1 MNKELNVTYHEVD
14 FILPAHRFNIQFSYV
29 TKKGLPF
36 VREFLLRLI
45 HITPMSPVEI
55 ATYFGFSKRELDEAL
70 TDLVEKG
77 DLAFSESGKIELTSN
92 SRGYFVGLGS
102 TPLVSLL
109 VESGG
114 IFAFE
119 LASFNCL
126 GRKRTNEKWMP
137 GLQLEIAN
145 ETVANS
151 ERIAKKKFQEQFHK
165 IQEKGFWEHKSSE
178 EKPERPS
185 IYTMEVV
192 EKLGQEPIRL
202 TCYLSIDPDGIPV
215 ERSDFD
221 MLDDS
226 SAVQELITD
235 AIVSAQKPMNLK
247 QVAHAMGALE
257 DHETKTLFNQYSIN
271 VPLLLDSQQLGKLS
285 DGAWVPFLGPLYS
298 QGNWQ
303 LISDFL
309 GIQLAAI
316 QKTVD
321 RIEEMLWIAPSDGYW
336 GQSVRTAS
344 VFSELIDRSTTKG
357 KNPVRLYDP
366 KLYLPVRDSE
376 DKQAIL
382 RWKQEFSEYNK
393 HVFGLVEGFLDGN
406 VEVLLLPGYMAVV
419 SYHISKPENLPVSL
433 PIGYVTTD
441 KNRVEVVTKLV
452 KDYLNGMISFNN
464 PRNLGALE
472 KIDFKR

>member
-45 HITPMSPVEI
+45 HISPMSPVEI

-126 GRKRTNEKWMP
+126 GRKRINEKWMP

-202 TCYLSIDPDGIPV
+202 TCYLSIDHDGIPV